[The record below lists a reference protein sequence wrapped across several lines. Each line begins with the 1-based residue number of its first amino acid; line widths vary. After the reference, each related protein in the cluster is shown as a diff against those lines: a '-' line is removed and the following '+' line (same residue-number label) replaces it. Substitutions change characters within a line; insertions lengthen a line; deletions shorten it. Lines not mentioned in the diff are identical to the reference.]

1 MKKTG
6 GGEPLTTGLHLL
18 DSEPWLVQNRTMAK
32 PELKEECIRLR
43 VEQRLSLNEISRAT
57 GAPKGTL
64 SAWLRLHPLSPSEV
78 RAKKDKGRLRH
89 KGRQV
94 SEVDTPPVRYFTK
107 RPSLSYLSRS
117 GVGSAIEWFL
127 SRGYDVS
134 VPVEPTHYDLVVG
147 SDDGLK
153 RVQIKTTNH
162 KDRGSFK
169 VNTYWLSYDPDAECR
184 KTYSKRR
191 KKPYTKEQID
201 LLYVLTGDGV
211 VYLIPLEALNGQQTI
226 VLGAKYKKF
235 KIPSDLAEPGG
246 SLRNCLDV
254 GSTPPEGAV

>member
-1 MKKTG
+1 
-6 GGEPLTTGLHLL
+6 
-18 DSEPWLVQNRTMAK
+18 MAK

-78 RAKKDKGRLRH
+78 QAKKAKGHLQH
-89 KGRQV
+89 RQI
-94 SEVDTPPVRYFTK
+94 SEVDTPPVHYFT
-107 RPSLSYLSRS
+107 RHPNPSHLSRS

-153 RVQIKTTNH
+153 RVQVKTTNY
-162 KDRGSFK
+162 KDDERSFK
-169 VNTYWLSYDPDAECR
+169 VNVYWLSYEPDAECR

-191 KKPYTKEQID
+191 KKPYTKEQVD
-201 LLYVLTGDGV
+201 LFYVLTGEGS

-226 VLGAKYKKF
+226 VLGGKYRKF
-235 KIPSDLAEPGG
+235 KIPTDSADSG
-246 SLRNCLDV
+246 RR
-254 GSTPPEGAV
+254 STKPDD